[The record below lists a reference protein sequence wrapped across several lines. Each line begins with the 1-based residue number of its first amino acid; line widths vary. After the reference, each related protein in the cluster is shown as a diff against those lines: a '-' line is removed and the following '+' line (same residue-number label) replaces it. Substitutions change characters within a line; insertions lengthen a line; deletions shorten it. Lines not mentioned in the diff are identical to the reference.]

1 MKKLMPIPQYETN
14 TSNPTKEEDKKRR
27 RLCESGERKEKIIE
41 HESGGDGAQHKHD
54 VFMPWCS

>member
-41 HESGGDGAQHKHD
+41 HESGGDGALAG
-54 VFMPWCS
+54 S

>member
-27 RLCESGERKEKIIE
+27 RLCESERKEKIIE
-41 HESGGDGAQHKHD
+41 HESGGDGALAG
-54 VFMPWCS
+54 S

>member
-27 RLCESGERKEKIIE
+27 RRRLCESGERKEKIIE
-41 HESGGDGAQHKHD
+41 HESGGDGAL
-54 VFMPWCS
+54 PGS